1 MPSGGLY
8 EILQFKLLRSMLYTC
23 SFVCTGDVM
32 FADMKSEN
40 GRPAGYGTV
49 RFKNPDDAA
58 RAIGI
63 LCSVAYSHICKN
75 SVKCCDAVD
84 WHQSIFHKIL

>member
-1 MPSGGLY
+1 MPY
-8 EILQFKLLRSMLYTC
+8 AARFDW
-23 SFVCTGDVM
+23 TGDVM

-63 LCSVAYSHICKN
+63 LGFSHIC
-75 SVKCCDAVD
+75 SE
-84 WHQSIFHKIL
+84 IL